1 MSSYNAFA
9 KYYDTLTQN
18 IDYPARADYFNKLI
32 HQYGNKGKLL
42 LDLACGTGSL
52 SREFAKLGYDV
63 IGIDSSYEML
73 CCAMGSTPSELGVQY
88 IRQAMQGLDL
98 YGTIDACVCAL
109 DSINHITA
117 KNVLQKGFSRVS
129 LFLDPKGVFIFDVNT
144 LYKQQNILANNT
156 FVYDYDSVYCVW
168 QNTFLPENAAT
179 RIELDFFE
187 YDSESGAYYRQEEA
201 FEERVY
207 SPDELAEMLDK
218 AGLRIV
224 DCFEGDTTD
233 PVKEDTQRMVY
244 VTKKK

>member
-18 IDYPARADYFNKLI
+18 VDYPARADYFNKLI
-32 HQYGNKGKLL
+32 QKFGNGGKLL

-52 SREFAKLGYDV
+52 SREFAKKGYDV

-73 CCAMGSTPSELGVQY
+73 GCAMGNTSPELGIQY
-88 IRQAMQGLDL
+88 IRQTMQGLDL

-129 LFLDPKGVFIFDVNT
+129 LFLDPEGVFIFDVNT
-144 LYKQQNILANNT
+144 LYKQQVILANNT
-156 FVYDYDSVYCVW
+156 FVYDYENVYCVW
-168 QNTFLPENAAT
+168 QNTFSPESATT

-187 YDSESGAYYRQEEA
+187 YDTESGAYYRQEEA
-201 FEERVY
+201 FEERAY
-207 SPDELAEMLDK
+207 SHEELAEMLDN
-218 AGLRIV
+218 AGLRIMA
-224 DCFEGDTTD
+224 CFEGDTMD
-233 PVKEDTQRMVY
+233 SVKDNTQRAVY
-244 VTKKK
+244 ITKKK

>member
-18 IDYPARADYFNKLI
+18 VDYPARADYFYKLI
-32 HQYGNKGKLL
+32 QQFGNGGKLL

-52 SREFAKLGYDV
+52 SREFAKHGYDV

-73 CCAMGSTPSELGVQY
+73 GCAMENTSPEWGIQY
-88 IRQAMQGLDL
+88 IRQTMQGLDL

-129 LFLDPKGVFIFDVNT
+129 LFLDPEGVFIFDVNT
-144 LYKQQNILANNT
+144 LYKQQHILANNT
-156 FVYDYDSVYCVW
+156 FVYDYDSIYCVW
-168 QNTFLPENAAT
+168 QNTFLPESATT

-187 YDSESGAYYRQEEA
+187 YDTKSGAYYRQEEA
-201 FEERVY
+201 FEERAY
-207 SPDELAEMLDK
+207 SHEELAEMLDN

-224 DCFEGDTTD
+224 ACFEGDTMN
-233 PVKEDTQRMVY
+233 PVKEDTQRVVY